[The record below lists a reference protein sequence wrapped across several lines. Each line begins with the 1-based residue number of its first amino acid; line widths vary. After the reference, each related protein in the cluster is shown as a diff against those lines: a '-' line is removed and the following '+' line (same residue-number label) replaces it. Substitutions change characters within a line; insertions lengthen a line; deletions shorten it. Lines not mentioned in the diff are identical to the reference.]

1 LLTDIAVRQ
10 SCYVWLLN
18 DLTVLRVQCNLT
30 VIGEV
35 VTTMINIWSTYIS
48 QLFAG
53 SDSQCNMF
61 EETMWPISTLVCES
75 YNYSRSGIVTWHVA
89 SKLAIVTWLLTRS
102 VTLNYCNRIKSVTLN
117 YCNRI
122 NSVTLNYRNKIKS
135 VTQQD

>member
-1 LLTDIAVRQ
+1 MLTDIAVRQ

-61 EETMWPISTLVCES
+61 EETMWPISTLVCE
-75 YNYSRSGIVTWHVA
+75 RSTIIQDQVA

-102 VTLNYCNRIKSVTLN
+102 VTLNYCNRVKSVTLN

-122 NSVTLNYRNKIKS
+122 KSVTLNYRNKIKS